1 MKVLNL
7 QCASMHTFEGWFGSE
22 EDYQSQRETGLVA
35 CPICTSTEVRKLP
48 SAPRLNLG
56 ATAPKQ
62 LNSEALNEHQE
73 LGVPSVDGPSHLS
86 AIANSTFEPANS
98 NSLPVAHA
106 NPESMQ
112 LMQAAWMKM
121 VKHVMVNTEDV
132 GKNFAEEARKMHYGE
147 SEERNIRGKAS
158 FEETQDL
165 LDEGID
171 VLPLP
176 VPDALKGELQ

>member
-1 MKVLNL
+1 
-7 QCASMHTFEGWFGSE
+7 MHTFEGWFGSE
-22 EDYQSQRETGLVA
+22 EDYQSQRERGLVA
-35 CPICTSTEVRKLP
+35 CPMCANSEVRKLP

-56 ATAPKQ
+56 ATEPKQ
-62 LNSEALNEHQE
+62 VNTGAPHEHQE
-73 LGVPSVDGPSHLS
+73 SDGASVEGPSHLP
-86 AIANSTFEPANS
+86 AISNPTPDPANS
-98 NSLPVAHA
+98 SSLPVAHA

-121 VKHVMVNTEDV
+121 VKHVMANTEDV

-158 FEETQDL
+158 FEETQEL

-176 VPDALKGELQ
+176 VPDALKGGLQ

>member
-7 QCASMHTFEGWFGSE
+7 QCAGMHTFEGWFGSE
-22 EDYQSQRETGLVA
+22 EDYQSQRERGLVA
-35 CPICTSTEVRKLP
+35 CPMCANSEVRKLP

-62 LNSEALNEHQE
+62 LNAEASHAPQESE
-73 LGVPSVDGPSHLS
+73 GVNVEGPSHLP
-86 AIANSTFEPANS
+86 AVTNSSLDPANA

-106 NPESMQ
+106 NPESLQ

-121 VKHVMVNTEDV
+121 VKHVMANTEDV
-132 GKNFAEEARKMHYGE
+132 GQNFAEEARRMHYGE

-158 FEETQDL
+158 LEETQEL

-176 VPDALKGELQ
+176 VPDALKSGLQ

>member
-1 MKVLNL
+1 M
-7 QCASMHTFEGWFGSE
+7 CANS
-22 EDYQSQRETGLVA
+22 
-35 CPICTSTEVRKLP
+35 EVRKLP

-56 ATAPKQ
+56 ATAPQ
-62 LNSEALNEHQE
+62 LLSAEASHDRQESE
-73 LGVPSVDGPSHLS
+73 GVNAQGPSHVP
-86 AIANSTFEPANS
+86 AISNPSLDPANA

-121 VKHVMVNTEDV
+121 VKHVMANTEDV

-158 FEETQDL
+158 FEETQEL

-176 VPDALKGELQ
+176 VPDVLKGGLQ

>member
-7 QCASMHTFEGWFGSE
+7 QCAELHTFEGWFGSE
-22 EDYQSQRETGLVA
+22 EDYQSQRERGLVA
-35 CPICTSTEVRKLP
+35 CPLCTNTEVRKLP
-48 SAPRLNLG
+48 SAPRLNFG
-56 ATAPKQ
+56 AAAPKQ
-62 LNSEALNEHQE
+62 LNSEVSGAQSASIE
-73 LGVPSVDGPSHLS
+73 LS
-86 AIANSTFEPANS
+86 AEGVSSVPAMS
-98 NSLPVAHA
+98 DGASESGKLSSLPVAHA

-121 VKHVMVNTEDV
+121 VKHVMANTEDV
-132 GKNFAEEARKMHYGE
+132 GQNFAEEARKMHYGE

-158 FEETQDL
+158 LEETQEL

-176 VPDALKGELQ
+176 VPDALKSGLQ

>member
-1 MKVLNL
+1 LPAITHPTQDAANL
-7 QCASMHTFEGWFGSE
+7 S
-22 EDYQSQRETGLVA
+22 
-35 CPICTSTEVRKLP
+35 
-48 SAPRLNLG
+48 
-56 ATAPKQ
+56 
-62 LNSEALNEHQE
+62 
-73 LGVPSVDGPSHLS
+73 
-86 AIANSTFEPANS
+86 
-98 NSLPVAHA
+98 SLPVAHA

-121 VKHVMVNTEDV
+121 VKHVMANTEDV

-158 FEETQDL
+158 FEETQEL

-176 VPDALKGELQ
+176 VPDALKGGLQ

>member
-1 MKVLNL
+1 M
-7 QCASMHTFEGWFGSE
+7 CANS
-22 EDYQSQRETGLVA
+22 
-35 CPICTSTEVRKLP
+35 EVRKLP

-56 ATAPKQ
+56 ATAPQ
-62 LNSEALNEHQE
+62 LLSAEASHDRQESE
-73 LGVPSVDGPSHLS
+73 GVNAQGPSHVP
-86 AIANSTFEPANS
+86 AITNPSLDPANA

-121 VKHVMVNTEDV
+121 VKHVMANTEDV

-158 FEETQDL
+158 FEETQEL

-176 VPDALKGELQ
+176 VPDALKGGLQ

>member
-7 QCASMHTFEGWFGSE
+7 QCAGMHTFEGWFGSE
-22 EDYQSQRETGLVA
+22 EDYQSQRERGLVA
-35 CPICTSTEVRKLP
+35 CPMCANSEVRKLP

-56 ATAPKQ
+56 ATAPQ
-62 LNSEALNEHQE
+62 LLNAEASHDRQESE
-73 LGVPSVDGPSHLS
+73 GVNAQGPSHVP
-86 AIANSTFEPANS
+86 AITNPSPDPANS

-121 VKHVMVNTEDV
+121 VKHVMSNTEDV

-158 FEETQDL
+158 FEETQEL

-176 VPDALKGELQ
+176 VPDALKGGLQ